1 MFESDMIEDD
11 GDFDVS
17 YEIQYDGDPN
27 QPDECPQMLEDAEE
41 FERAV
46 KRYSKVKRVTASE
59 ASKLMLSNSALLK
72 EWGVR

>member
-11 GDFDVS
+11 GDFDIS
-17 YEIQYDGDPN
+17 YEIQYNGDPN

-59 ASKLMLSNSALLK
+59 ASNLMLSNSALLK